1 MAFDRSLCRWTV
13 ALLLASSAASAASA
27 AEPDEKTKAAARQ
40 LAQDGARALAAGR
53 DSEAQDLL
61 DRAYELYPAPTI
73 AVLEA
78 RALERLGR
86 LVEAAEHY
94 EKARRSP
101 LVANGS
107 DAFRNAVAEADR
119 EVHDLRP
126 RIPQLTITIDGV
138 PPDRAELD
146 VELDGAQVPRELIGV
161 RRPVDPGEHRITAR
175 VGTGP
180 QVERVVQLSERQ
192 DQRVVLAVTALQE
205 PAGMIAAQASP
216 AVEPAR
222 DGSAQRTWGWL
233 SLGIGGAGLATGLVG
248 GFIMLDEKSKLDEV
262 CAPTC
267 PAESE
272 GDLEAFRSARTVSF
286 IGYGVGIV
294 GLGAGAL
301 LLLTAPRAEPEH
313 SVREPRVALS
323 FSRAGVELAASGRFP

>member
-1 MAFDRSLCRWTV
+1 
-13 ALLLASSAASAASA
+13 LLASSAASA

-40 LAQDGARALAAGR
+40 LAQDGARALDAGR

-61 DRAYELYPAPTI
+61 DRAYQLYPAPTI

-107 DAFRNAVAEADR
+107 EAFRNAVADADR
-119 EVHDLRP
+119 EVHELRP
-126 RIPQLTITIDGV
+126 RIPQLTIMIDGV
-138 PPDRAELD
+138 PPDRAGLD

-175 VGTGP
+175 VGTGAA
-180 QVERVVQLSERQ
+180 VERVVQLSERQ
-192 DQRVVLAVTALQE
+192 DQQVVLAVTAPPE
-205 PAGMIAAQASP
+205 SVAAPPAQISP
-216 AVEPAR
+216 AAEPSR
-222 DGSAQRTWGWL
+222 GGSAQRTWGWL
-233 SLGIGGAGLATGLVG
+233 SLGLGGAGLATGLIA
-248 GFIMLDEKSKLDEV
+248 GFIMLDEKSKLDGV
-262 CAPTC
+262 CTETC
-267 PAESE
+267 PSESE
-272 GDLEAFRSARTVSF
+272 DDLAAFRSARTVSF

-301 LLLTAPRAEPEH
+301 LLLTAPRAEPERGAL
-313 SVREPRVALS
+313 SPCVALS
-323 FSRAGVELAASGRFP
+323 LTPAGVGIAASGRLP

>member
-1 MAFDRSLCRWTV
+1 LGFDRLLCKLAV
-13 ALLLASSAASAASA
+13 LLLLASRTASA

-86 LVEAAEHY
+86 LVEASEHY
-94 EKARRSP
+94 EKARHSP

-107 DAFRNAVAEADR
+107 DAFRNAVTEADR
-119 EVHDLRP
+119 EVQSLRL
-126 RIPQLTITIDGV
+126 RIPQLTIRIDGV
-138 PPDRAELD
+138 APDQAGLD
-146 VELDGAQVPRELIGV
+146 VQLDGAGVPRELIGV
-161 RRPVDPGEHRITAR
+161 RRPIDPGEHRITAR

-180 QVERVVQLSERQ
+180 PVERVVQVSERQ
-192 DQRVVLAVTALQE
+192 DQQVVLAVQPPPELPRAHTA
-205 PAGMIAAQASP
+205 PVAPM
-216 AVEPAR
+216 VEPAN

-233 SLGIGGAGLATGLVG
+233 SLGVGGAGLATGIVA
-248 GFIMLDEKSKLDEV
+248 GFIMLDEKSSLDSV
-262 CAPTC
+262 CTPTC

-272 GDLEAFRSARTVSF
+272 GDLAAFRSSRTVSL

-294 GLGAGAL
+294 GLGAGTV
-301 LLLTAPRAEPEH
+301 LLLTAPRAEAD
-313 SVREPRVALS
+313 RVARAPRFAVS
-323 FSRAGVELAASGRFP
+323 FTRAGIELGAFGRFQ